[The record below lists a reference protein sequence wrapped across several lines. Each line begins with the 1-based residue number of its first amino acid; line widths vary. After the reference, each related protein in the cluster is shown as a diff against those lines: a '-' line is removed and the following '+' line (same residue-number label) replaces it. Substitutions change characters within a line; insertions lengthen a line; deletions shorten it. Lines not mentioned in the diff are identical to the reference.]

1 MVVDIFFPM
10 QLLTYLFLQM
20 SLEIGNGW
28 GNLIKFIDVCKIS
41 VIVQRGFGEEI
52 GMEMDGMEWR
62 LVWASFLS
70 KIIHDL
76 PCHHS
81 LRYKKCFLMYG

>member
-62 LVWASFLS
+62 LVWASF
-70 KIIHDL
+70 
-76 PCHHS
+76 
-81 LRYKKCFLMYG
+81 

>member
-1 MVVDIFFPM
+1 
-10 QLLTYLFLQM
+10 M

-62 LVWASFLS
+62 LVWASF
-70 KIIHDL
+70 
-76 PCHHS
+76 
-81 LRYKKCFLMYG
+81 